1 MVKKDKAFI
10 ITAVLEILAI
20 IFVSLGI
27 WIAYTNFNIDVSYYE
42 VKDDLIPDEFD
53 GFKIAQVSDL
63 HDRDWRGELESLVAA
78 EKPDII
84 VVTGDII
91 NSVNEYYD
99 NSLDFLK
106 QAVKIAPVYFISG
119 NHEADCYNYRFIKNL
134 MSEIGVIIA
143 DDKSFIIERGD
154 KSINLIGIED
164 PSFTEK
170 NDYFDSYHS
179 IIKEKINTLKKE
191 GLYNIVLSHRPEYF
205 RAYVEAGADLV
216 LCGHAHGGQLIIGD
230 KGLFAP
236 GQGFFPEYTQGIHIK
251 NDTSMIVSRGL
262 GDSVLPRV
270 NNMPELVIVTL
281 RFK

>member
-1 MVKKDKAFI
+1 MVRKDKAFI

-27 WIAYTNFNIDVSYYE
+27 WIAYTNFNIEVSYYE

-53 GFKIAQVSDL
+53 GFKIVQVSDL

-143 DDKSFIIERGD
+143 DDKSFIIERGEE
-154 KSINLIGIED
+154 KINLIGIED

-170 NDYFDSYHS
+170 NDYLDSHHS
-179 IIKEKINTLKKE
+179 II
-191 GLYNIVLSHRPEYF
+191 
-205 RAYVEAGADLV
+205 
-216 LCGHAHGGQLIIGD
+216 Q
-230 KGLFAP
+230 
-236 GQGFFPEYTQGIHIK
+236 
-251 NDTSMIVSRGL
+251 
-262 GDSVLPRV
+262 
-270 NNMPELVIVTL
+270 
-281 RFK
+281 